1 MEGGVDEG
9 VCKGVEVLGLV
20 SREGR
25 VRVSHSDAIISE

>member
-9 VCKGVEVLGLV
+9 VCKGVVLGLV